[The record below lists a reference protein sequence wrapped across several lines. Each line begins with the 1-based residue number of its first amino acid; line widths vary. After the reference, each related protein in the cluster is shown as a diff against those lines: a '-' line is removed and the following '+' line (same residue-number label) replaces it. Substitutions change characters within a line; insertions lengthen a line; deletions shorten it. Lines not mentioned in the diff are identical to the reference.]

1 VILHG
6 SAWDIDDQLLAEGGL
21 AWRSSRDGD
30 LGSGRFLVRR
40 NLTVGTHVITLRGTD
55 SGGLFTE
62 RSINL
67 TISARVFNRGD
78 IDGDGSIGATDLAI
92 LLSSWNGNGFADLNV
107 DGIIDSIDLAIL
119 LSAWG

>member
-1 VILHG
+1 M
-6 SAWDIDDQLLAEGGL
+6 
-21 AWRSSRDGD
+21 
-30 LGSGRFLVRR
+30 RR
-40 NLTVGTHVITLRGTD
+40 NLTVGAHVITLRGTD

-78 IDGDGSIGATDLAI
+78 IDGDGMVGASDLAS
-92 LLSSWNGNGFADLNV
+92 LLSSWNGNGIGDLNV